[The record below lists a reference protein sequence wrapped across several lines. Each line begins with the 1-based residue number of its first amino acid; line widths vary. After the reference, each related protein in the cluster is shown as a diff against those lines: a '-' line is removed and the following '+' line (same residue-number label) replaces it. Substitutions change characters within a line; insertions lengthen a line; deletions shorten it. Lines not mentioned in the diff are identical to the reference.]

1 MKKKIIVLIISVLL
15 ASVFFG
21 SGVYVGAAS
30 KSGAGSQNDPVVSL
44 SYLEY
49 RLGQLEGKTGTASG
63 NNAGVGETGIAS
75 GNNAGVGQSA
85 LGYKKTS
92 IERGER
98 CLPGEGGVVVLY
110 SGACTVVGKGV
121 LDLTAGSVIPE
132 GSTVPAYSQILVP
145 DGNSGVVA
153 SESTVLFVC
162 AGK

>member
-21 SGVYVGAAS
+21 SGIYVGAAS

-63 NNAGVGETGIAS
+63 NNAGAGQGAS
-75 GNNAGVGQSA
+75 G
-85 LGYKKTS
+85 YEKTN

-110 SGACTVVGKGV
+110 SGSCTVVGKGV
-121 LDLTAGSVIPE
+121 LDITAGSVIPE

-145 DGNSGVVA
+145 DANSGVVA